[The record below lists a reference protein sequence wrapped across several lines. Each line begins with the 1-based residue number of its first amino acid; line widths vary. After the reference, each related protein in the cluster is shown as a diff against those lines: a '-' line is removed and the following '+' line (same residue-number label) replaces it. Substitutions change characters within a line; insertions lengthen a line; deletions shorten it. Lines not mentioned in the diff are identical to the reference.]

1 MRPAVT
7 RPSDTDPEA
16 ERVQLDLLRAATPAR
31 RAALA
36 ISLTA
41 TTIGLSRRALER
53 RSPEASAADIDLRFV
68 ELNDGGDV
76 LGVLRISMGE
86 IDREY
91 LGRWAAE
98 IGVADLLE
106 RALAETGAR

>member
-7 RPSDTDPEA
+7 RPADTDAEA

-36 ISLTA
+36 IALTA

-53 RSPEASAADIDLRFV
+53 QAPGATREEIDLRFV
-68 ELNDGGDV
+68 ELNYGPE
-76 LGVLRISMGE
+76 L
-86 IDREY
+86 
-91 LGRWAAE
+91 AAE
-98 IGVADLLE
+98 LAAWRRE
-106 RALAETGAR
+106 RGR

>member
-7 RPSDTDPEA
+7 RPADTDPDA

-53 RSPEASAADIDLRFV
+53 QAPEASPEDIDLRFV
-68 ELNDGGDV
+68 ELNYGPELAAG
-76 LGVLRISMGE
+76 LAAWR
-86 IDREY
+86 RER
-91 LGRWAAE
+91 GR
-98 IGVADLLE
+98 
-106 RALAETGAR
+106 

>member
-1 MRPAVT
+1 MRPVVT
-7 RPSDTDPEA
+7 RPADTDADA

-53 RSPEASAADIDLRFV
+53 QSPEASAEDIDLRFV
-68 ELNDGGDV
+68 ELFYGPE
-76 LGVLRISMGE
+76 L
-86 IDREY
+86 
-91 LGRWAAE
+91 AAE
-98 IGVADLLE
+98 LLAWRRE
-106 RALAETGAR
+106 RGR